1 MRICHLDP
9 LFHPYYGG
17 SEKVVYEVSK
27 RLVANQGHDVTVL
40 TSRLPNT
47 VPSETLDGI
56 KIVRVS
62 PSIYLEKMPALFP
75 PPYTIVP
82 FFNCAFVKQDA
93 DIFHMHNRF
102 WYFYGTMLTLA
113 MRKSLQGKKF
123 AITLHNAL
131 PKGVSFG
138 VDKGALAYD
147 LLVGRRWMEL
157 ANVIIAVSEYTRD
170 VTVPKSLQHKVHV
183 AHNGVDVTR
192 FDVRKRGKK
201 GEDGAGALVRKKLGI
216 DADAFVVLENAR
228 MVEQKGYPYLLEAFA
243 MLKKKRKNAE
253 LVCIGKGPLK
263 QQLLDL
269 AAKLGISKSVHFV
282 TGIPEDELPLYY
294 RAADL
299 FAHSAV
305 WEPCAVVHPEALA
318 SGLPIVA
325 ARIGGNPEQI
335 GEDCG
340 LLVEPRDAK
349 AMFEAIDGLYADE
362 NERRRMGAN
371 ARERA
376 VKKFAWE
383 VVAGKW
389 DKAYESVA

>member
-1 MRICHLDP
+1 M
-9 LFHPYYGG
+9 
-17 SEKVVYEVSK
+17 VYEVSK
-27 RLVANQGHDVTVL
+27 RLTRKHDITVL

-47 VPSETLDGI
+47 AQSETLDGI

-62 PSIYLEKMPALFP
+62 PAIYLEKMPALFP

-82 FFNCAFVKQDA
+82 FFNWDFVKQDA
-93 DIFHMHNRF
+93 DLFHMHNRF
-102 WYFYGTMLTLA
+102 WYFYGTMLTLWA
-113 MRKSLQGKKF
+113 RKALQGKKF
-123 AITLHNAL
+123 ALTLHNAL

-138 VDKGALAYD
+138 VDNGALAYD

-170 VTVPKSLQHKVHV
+170 VTVPKSLHYKVHV
-183 AHNGVDVTR
+183 AHNGVDVKR
-192 FDVRKRGKK
+192 FDPAKK
-201 GEDGAGALVRKKLGI
+201 GDAIRKKLGI

-228 MVEQKGYPYLLEAFA
+228 MIEQKGYPYLLDAFA

-253 LVCIGKGPLK
+253 LIAIGKGPLK
-263 QQLLDL
+263 GMLEQMSRR
-269 AAKLGISKSVHFV
+269 LGIAESVHFV
-282 TGIPEDELPLYY
+282 TGIPEEELPLYY
-294 RAADL
+294 RAADI

-305 WEPCAVVHPEALA
+305 WEPCAVVMPEALA
-318 SGLPIVA
+318 SGLPVVA

-335 GEDCG
+335 GEERDGCG

-349 AMFEAIDGLYADE
+349 AMFEKMDYLYE
-362 NERRRMGAN
+362 NDNVRKRFGKN

-383 VVAGKW
+383 VVAEKW
-389 DKAYESVA
+389 DRAYQSVV

>member
-9 LFHPYYGG
+9 LFYPYHGG

-27 RLVANQGHDVTVL
+27 RLVANQGHDITVL

-56 KIVRVS
+56 KIVRAS

-82 FFNCAFVKQDA
+82 FFNFTLMQQDA
-93 DIFHMHNRF
+93 DIFHIHNRF
-102 WYFYGTMLTLA
+102 WYYYGTMLELA
-113 MRKSLQGKKF
+113 MRKSLQGKKI

-131 PKGVSFG
+131 PRGVSFG
-138 VDKGALAYD
+138 VDNGALAYD

-157 ANVIIAVSEYTRD
+157 ADVIIAVSAYTRD
-170 VTVPKSLQHKVHV
+170 VTVPKSLKHKVHV

-192 FDVRKRGKK
+192 FNVTAS
-201 GEDGAGALVRKKLGI
+201 GAGVRKKLGI
-216 DADAFVVLENAR
+216 GADAFVVLENAR
-228 MVEQKGYPYLLEAFA
+228 MVEQKGYRYLLDAFA
-243 MLKKKRKNAE
+243 MLKKKHKNAE
-253 LVCIGKGPLK
+253 LVAIGKGPLK

-282 TGIPEDELPLYY
+282 TGIPEEELPLYY
-294 RAADL
+294 RAADV
-299 FAHSAV
+299 FAHSAI

-318 SGLPIVA
+318 SGLPVVA
-325 ARIGGNPEQI
+325 AAIGGNPEQI
-335 GEDCG
+335 GGERDGCG

-362 NERRRMGAN
+362 KLRKRMGAN
-371 ARERA
+371 ARRRA
-376 VKKFAWE
+376 VKEFAWE

-389 DKAYESVA
+389 NKAYESVG

>member
-27 RLVANQGHDVTVL
+27 RLVANQGHEVTVL

-47 VPSETLDGI
+47 VPSETLDAI

-62 PSIYLEKMPALFP
+62 PSIYLEKMPAIIP

-102 WYFYGTMLTLA
+102 WYFYGTLFA
-113 MRKSLQGKKF
+113 MAVRKSVRGKKF

-131 PKGVSFG
+131 PKEVSFG

-170 VTVPKSLQHKVHV
+170 VTVPKSLQYKVHV
-183 AHNGVDVTR
+183 AHNGVDVGR
-192 FDVRKRGKK
+192 FTPEKK
-201 GEDGAGALVRKKLGI
+201 GDAIRKKLGI
-216 DADAFVVLENAR
+216 DADAFVILENAR
-228 MVEQKGYPYLLEAFA
+228 MVEQKGYRYLLDAFA
-243 MLKKKRKNAE
+243 MLKAKRKNAE

-263 QQLLDL
+263 GALEAQC
-269 AAKLGISKSVHFV
+269 AKLGISKSVHFV
-282 TGIPEDELPLYY
+282 TGIPEEELPLYY
-294 RAADL
+294 RAADI

-305 WEPCAVVHPEALA
+305 WEPCAVVMPEALA
-318 SGLPIVA
+318 SGLPVVA
-325 ARIGGNPEQI
+325 ARIGGNPEQVS
-335 GEDCG
+335 EDCG

-349 AMFEAIDGLYADE
+349 AMFEKMDYLYE
-362 NERRRMGAN
+362 NDAVRTRFGKN

-383 VVAGKW
+383 VVAEKW
-389 DKAYESVA
+389 DRAYQSVV